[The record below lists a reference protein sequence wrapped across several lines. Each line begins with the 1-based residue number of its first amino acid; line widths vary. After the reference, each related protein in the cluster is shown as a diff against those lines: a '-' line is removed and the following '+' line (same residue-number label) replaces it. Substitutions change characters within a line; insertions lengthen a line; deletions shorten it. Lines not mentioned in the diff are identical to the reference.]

1 MGDLLVFVAASAQ
14 AMATPHGAAV
24 GVASLLGLGL
34 VLLGTFARTMVRLRA
49 LTACSNVFLLAA
61 ALLMPNLVAV
71 MLYVVLLPLNVWR
84 LWEIIRLT
92 RKVEQA
98 SRSGDTS
105 GLWLK
110 PYMRVER
117 HAAGHVLFRQGD
129 SAQTLYLP
137 VEGKLEL
144 VEIGKPVALHELLG
158 EVSFFS
164 ADRRRT
170 LSGRCLTDCTVLSI
184 GEAAFHQLYFQNPQ
198 FAFCV
203 AQLIA
208 QRLGADIQRLQAQV
222 SKMGGCDADSRDQ

>member
-1 MGDLLVFVAASAQ
+1 VGDLLVSVATSAQ
-14 AMATPHGAAV
+14 ALATPRGATIGA
-24 GVASLLGLGL
+24 ASLLGLGL

-49 LTACSNVFLLAA
+49 LTACSNVFLLMA

-84 LWEIIRLT
+84 LREIVRLT

-98 SRSGDTS
+98 ARSGDLS

-117 HAAGHVLFRQGD
+117 HSAGHMLFRQGD
-129 SAQTLYLP
+129 VAQTLYLP
-137 VEGKLEL
+137 VEGQLEL

-164 ADRRRT
+164 VDGRRT
-170 LSGRCLTDCTVLSI
+170 LSARCLTDCVVLSI
-184 GEAAFHQLYFQNPQ
+184 GAAAFRQLYFQNPQ
-198 FAFCV
+198 FAFLV
-203 AQLIA
+203 ANLIA
-208 QRLGADIQRLQAQV
+208 QRLGADIQRLQAHV
-222 SKMGGCDADSRDQ
+222 SAMEASGRG